1 MKIKRFLTMLVLF
14 FGFSYADSNIQ
25 QDLKTIAKA
34 SNDPSKLYTIQ
45 VSAPGVTM
53 TYVHLHSVDLLI

>member
-1 MKIKRFLTMLVLF
+1 MLVLF

-53 TYVHLHSVDLLI
+53 TYVHFHSVDLLI